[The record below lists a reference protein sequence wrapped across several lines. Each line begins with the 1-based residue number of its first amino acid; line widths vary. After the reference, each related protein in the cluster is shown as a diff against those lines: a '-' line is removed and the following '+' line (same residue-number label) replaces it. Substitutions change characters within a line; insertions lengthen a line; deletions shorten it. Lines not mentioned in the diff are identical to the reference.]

1 MFNPDENIPEATCAD
16 DPPKNPPPPPV
27 GDQPPPKEPILPH
40 DIC

>member
-1 MFNPDENIPEATCAD
+1 MINPDENIPEATCAD

>member
-1 MFNPDENIPEATCAD
+1 MSNPDENIPEATCAD